1 MKKFNLLIAFLLT
14 SIIAFS
20 QASLAEIDSPEGK
33 VKLKIQLPRD
43 YEANADTMYPV
54 VVVLDGD
61 YLFNPIAGVVD
72 YYSYWDE
79 MPDAIVVGIKQLE
92 TKENDFLCDDLN
104 GLPDGTGAE
113 FFEFLTLELFNFI
126 DNNYRTAP
134 FRIIAGHGESA
145 NFLNFYLFQEKPFF
159 NAYISL
165 SPSFTPKMELRLKDQ
180 LEATETDIFYTLATA
195 EDDRKRSKNSI
206 AALHGELKTIS
217 NELFHYNYNYYPK
230 KSHYELVS
238 HAIPSAIENI
248 FEKYKPISKRE
259 YKEEILGYDE
269 GTAYDYLVKKYETIE
284 TLYGIEKQIRLN
296 DFNAA
301 EAAIKKNED
310 WDALELLGK
319 LAKKEYPETML
330 GLYYIAQ
337 FYENTE
343 EPKKAMK
350 AYQNAFTM
358 EPIGRLT
365 KDDMLHYA
373 EMIKADFGY

>member
-1 MKKFNLLIAFLLT
+1 MKKFALLIAFLLVNT
-14 SIIAFS
+14 LGFS
-20 QASLAEIDSPEGK
+20 QATQAEIDGPGGK
-33 VKLKIQLPRD
+33 RMLKIQLPRD
-43 YEANADTMYPV
+43 YENSEISYPV

-61 YLFNPIAGVVD
+61 YLFNPVAGIVD

-92 TKENDFLCDDLN
+92 SKTEDFMCDELN
-104 GLPDGTGAE
+104 GLPSESGAE
-113 FFEFLTLELFNFI
+113 FFEFITYELFNFL
-126 DNNYRTAP
+126 DNNYRTSP

-145 NFLNFYLFQEKPFF
+145 NFLNFYLFQDQPFF

-165 SPSFTPKMELRLKDQ
+165 SPSFTPKMEIRLKEQ
-180 LEATETDIFYTLATA
+180 LEALETDVFYSLATA

-206 AALHGELKTIS
+206 AALNGQLKTIDK
-217 NELFHYNYNYYPK
+217 ETFHYTYSYYQK
-230 KSHYELVS
+230 KSHYELVP
-238 HAIPSAIENI
+238 HVIPVALENI
-248 FEKYKPISKRE
+248 FEDYKPISKRE
-259 YKEEILGYDE
+259 YKEDILGYSD
-269 GTAYDYLVKKYETIE
+269 GTAYDYLVAKYEKIK
-284 TLYGIEKQIRLN
+284 TLYGLEKQIRLN

-310 WDALELLGK
+310 WEALELLGK
-319 LAKKEYPETML
+319 LAKKEYPESML

-350 AYQNAFTM
+350 AYQNAYTM
-358 EPIGRLT
+358 EPIGKLT

-373 EMIKADFGY
+373 DMIKADFGY